1 MTTNAA
7 TRETAARRAD
17 SARQSAPILRVAGN
31 GATSQFH
38 TSSAGSDVAS
48 SPSPAASMLRRK
60 RLAAGKTSAPRLI
73 DLLPARRLLY
83 KSPRASE
90 VELR

>member
-1 MTTNAA
+1 MTTTRT
-7 TRETAARRAD
+7 TRETAVRRAE
-17 SARQSAPILRVAGN
+17 SAAGFAPNLRVAGN

-38 TSSAGSDVAS
+38 TPFAGSDVAS
-48 SPSPAASMLRRK
+48 VASPAASILRRK
-60 RLAAGKTSAPRLI
+60 RLAAGKTRPSRLI